1 MSNATAPIRLAT
13 ENAPSPLPEFALR
26 DIRRL
31 REANKVSRPVFDS
44 GAARAT
50 TGSLVES
57 RVGQFD
63 GVGRGG
69 LVLPGPVHR
78 PCPGSLGSPSRGTLV
93 VGPLC
98 LAKIA

>member
-1 MSNATAPIRLAT
+1 MSNATAPIWLAT
-13 ENAPSPLPEFALR
+13 ENAPSPLPEFGLR
-26 DIRRL
+26 DFRRL